1 MTNTPTFT
9 PAEELQRQTRTRQ
22 LVTWLIVFAIVMFFA
37 GLTSAYVVSKS
48 GGYWVHVSMPTA
60 FQLSTV
66 AILVSS
72 VFAQLALSFT
82 AKGRTAKVPMLLGIT
97 LVLGLV
103 FTWSQFQGWSS
114 LVALGNYT
122 TGKVLENTGEYGVDW
137 TISRNG
143 STLVLEDGK
152 FYDPADGPSARPRNA
167 ELEEQKNTSS
177 SYFYVLTAA
186 HLAHLAFGLVSL
198 LVMIVM
204 AAKGRYTQ
212 LDHAGLW
219 SGVVYWHFLGALWVY
234 LLLFLSIVH

>member
-1 MTNTPTFT
+1 
-9 PAEELQRQTRTRQ
+9 
-22 LVTWLIVFAIVMFFA
+22 
-37 GLTSAYVVSKS
+37 
-48 GGYWVHVSMPTA
+48 
-60 FQLSTV
+60 LSTV

-82 AKGRTAKVPMLLGIT
+82 AKGRSAMVPTLLGIT
-97 LVLGLV
+97 LALGLV
-103 FTWSQFQGWSS
+103 FTWSQFQGWRS

-122 TGKVLENTGEYGVDW
+122 TGKVLDNTGEYGVDW
-137 TISRNG
+137 SISRNG
-143 STLVLEDGK
+143 STLVLEDGN

-186 HLAHLAFGLVSL
+186 HLAHLVFGLLSL